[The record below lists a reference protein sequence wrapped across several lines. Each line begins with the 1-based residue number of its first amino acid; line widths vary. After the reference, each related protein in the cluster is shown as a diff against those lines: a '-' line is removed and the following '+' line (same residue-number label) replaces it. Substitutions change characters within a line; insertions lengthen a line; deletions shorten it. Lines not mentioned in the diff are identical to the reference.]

1 LVTTTIFDRDG
12 YHDQGALSCLG
23 TTLLLAVCAISASE
37 APDSHAPTVAASP
50 LCPARPGDP
59 VRRSDFRQF
68 AACRNADPE
77 LFFPIGD
84 GRLARRQIAA
94 AKAVCGSCSVAAD
107 CLIWALR
114 TGQSEGVWGGHTP
127 SERRRLHSRRAIAE
141 IGRSGTI

>member
-1 LVTTTIFDRDG
+1 MTTTIFDRDG

-23 TTLLLAVCAISASE
+23 TTLLLAVRAISAPV
-37 APDSHAPTVAASP
+37 ALDSRAPTVAASP
-50 LCPARPGDP
+50 PCPGRPGDQ
-59 VRRSDFRQF
+59 VKRGDFRQF

-94 AKAVCGSCSVAAD
+94 AKAVCGRCSVAAD
-107 CLIWALR
+107 CLVWALR

-127 SERRRLHSRRAIAE
+127 SERRRLHSRRVIAG
-141 IGRSGTI
+141 IGRSGSI